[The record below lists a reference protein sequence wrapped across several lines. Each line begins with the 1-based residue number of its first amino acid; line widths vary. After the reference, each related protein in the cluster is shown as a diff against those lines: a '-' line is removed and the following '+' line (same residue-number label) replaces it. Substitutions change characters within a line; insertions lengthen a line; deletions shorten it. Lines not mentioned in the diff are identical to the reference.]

1 MEKISIRKAK
11 NARSGLIEFINE
23 CQRSSLFCSHKL
35 AEIGC
40 YVGDSTE
47 ILVKSPSAK
56 LTSSLPVAAIK

>member
-11 NARSGLIEFINE
+11 DAKSGLIEFINE
-23 CQRSSLFCSHKL
+23 CQRNSLFCLHKL

-47 ILVKSPSAK
+47 IFANNFFYSVCH
-56 LTSSLPVAAIK
+56 